1 MSLEVNFHVFCP
13 TFFVHTFLH
22 FGCDRC
28 DDKTKHTREE
38 KKGSKDGAFRSNLQG
53 LQKMSSYLQKQ
64 GLWNHFFGRPVQE
77 WWEMW
82 WMRVVGRTQLGLQIF
97 QEQIPP
103 PAKVNVEA
111 WYIVLTSLNY
121 VFTPI
126 ILMFTSINWKLR
138 LKNPSCSSLFSSSST
153 FRATL
158 RH

>member
-1 MSLEVNFHVFCP
+1 MYFCRLL
-13 TFFVHTFLH
+13 FVHIFLNA
-22 FGCDRC
+22 GCVK
-28 DDKTKHTREE
+28 KTKHTREE
-38 KKGSKDGAFRSNLQG
+38 EKGSKNGAFRPNLQG
-53 LQKMSSYLQKQ
+53 LQKMSSYLEIQ
-64 GLWNHFFGRPVQE
+64 GLWNHFFGQPGQE

-82 WMRVVGRTQLGLQIF
+82 WMRVVGRTQLGPQIF
-97 QEQIPP
+97 QEQSPP

-138 LKNPSCSSLFSSSST
+138 LKNPSWSVLFSSSST

-158 RH
+158 RHQVKL